1 MKIGFDNEKYLKTQ
15 SAHIRERIGQFD
27 NKLYLE
33 FGGKLFDD
41 YHASRVLPG
50 FQPDSKLRMLKQLS
64 DQAEIVIVISAEDI
78 EKNKIRGDLGITY
91 DTDVMRLIGVY
102 RQHGLYVGS
111 VVITKY
117 AGQESAHLFC
127 NRLEKLG
134 IKVYRHYIIPG
145 YPANVPL
152 IVSDDGYGK
161 NYNDPSHLS
170 VISINADGT
179 AGCKGSEERTI
190 QTCFICS

>member
-1 MKIGFDNEKYLKTQ
+1 MKIGFDNEKYLKMQ
-15 SAHIRERIGQFD
+15 SEHIRERIGQFD

-50 FQPDSKLRMLKQLS
+50 FQPDSKLCMLRELS

-91 DTDVMRLIGVY
+91 DSDVLRLMQIYQGL
-102 RQHGLYVGS
+102 GLYVGS

-117 AGQESAHLFC
+117 NAQESAEFILLFPYIHLIF
-127 NRLEKLG
+127 RLSSATKVMEKM
-134 IKVYRHYIIPG
+134 IILRQ
-145 YPANVPL
+145 AVRWSL
-152 IVSDDGYGK
+152 
-161 NYNDPSHLS
+161 
-170 VISINADGT
+170 
-179 AGCKGSEERTI
+179 
-190 QTCFICS
+190 